1 MPVLVYSEKEEVA
14 LELLSKARQ
23 LWSDDTLGVVPL
35 DEENGH
41 ASKYFDFG
49 ADIVFAV
56 SPLPTGAMQCAGAL
70 HQIVDSQGFNLVLT
84 GSTRGG
90 KEISSRLAQRIG
102 CGCITD
108 AIDIRT
114 DGMEVC
120 ADRFALAGNTIAT
133 ELVRSERGVI
143 SVLPHSFQKVESAR
157 EGRIVDFSAA
167 LAEEKVEVVE
177 RREKVSEDV
186 MIEDAEIIV
195 GVGKGFATRED
206 LDMAFELAKALGG
219 EVGCTRPL
227 AVDYGWLSEDRG
239 IGLSSKKVSPKLYVA
254 VGVSGQIQHTVGL
267 MRSKTI
273 MAINKDGEAPIF
285 GISDYGIVG
294 DLYKVLPHLT
304 DSVRNLMSRG

>member
-1 MPVLVYSEKEEVA
+1 MPVLVHSEKEDVA

-35 DEENGH
+35 DEGMGD

-49 ADIVFAV
+49 ADMVYAV
-56 SPLPTGAMQCAGAL
+56 SPLPSSASQCTRVL
-70 HQIVDSQGFNLVLT
+70 HQIIDSQGFDLVLT
-84 GSTRGG
+84 GSTRKG

-108 AIDIRT
+108 AIDIRA
-114 DGMEVC
+114 DGKQVC
-120 ADRFALAGNTIAT
+120 ADRYALAGNTVAT
-133 ELVRSERGVI
+133 ELVTSERGVI
-143 SVLPHSFQKVESAR
+143 SVLPHSFQRVGSAR
-157 EGRIVDFSAA
+157 EGRIVDFSAD

-177 RREKVSEDV
+177 RREKVSENV

-195 GVGKGFATRED
+195 GVGKGFAKRED

-227 AVDYGWLSEDRG
+227 AVDYSWLSEDRG

-254 VGVSGQIQHTVGL
+254 IGISGQIQHTVGM

-273 MAINKDGEAPIF
+273 MAINRDGEAPIF
-285 GISDYGIVG
+285 GMSDYGIVG
-294 DLYKVLPHLT
+294 DLYKVVPHLT
-304 DSVRNLMSRG
+304 ESIRKLMSGV

>member
-1 MPVLVYSEKEEVA
+1 MPVLVHSEKEDVT

-35 DEENGH
+35 DEGKGD

-49 ADIVFAV
+49 ADVVYAV
-56 SPLPTGAMQCAGAL
+56 SPLPSSASQCTQVL
-70 HQIVDSQGFNLVLT
+70 HQIVDSQGFDLVLI
-84 GSTRGG
+84 GSTRKG

-108 AIDIRT
+108 AIDIRVE
-114 DGMEVC
+114 GEQVC
-120 ADRFALAGNTIAT
+120 ADRHALAGNTVAT
-133 ELVRSERGVI
+133 ELVVTERGVI
-143 SVLPHSFQKVESAR
+143 SALPHSFQKVESTR
-157 EGRIVDFSAA
+157 EGRIVDFSAD
-167 LAEEKVEVVE
+167 LAEERAKIVE

-195 GVGKGFATRED
+195 GVGKGFVKKED

-254 VGVSGQIQHTVGL
+254 IGISGQIQHTVGL

-273 MAINKDGEAPIF
+273 MAINRDGEAPIF
-285 GISDYGIVG
+285 GMSDYGIVG
-294 DLYKVLPHLT
+294 DLYKVVPHLT
-304 DSVRNLMSRG
+304 ESVRNLMSGV

>member
-1 MPVLVYSEKEEVA
+1 MPVLVYSEKEDVT

-23 LWSDDTLGVVPL
+23 LWSDDTLGVVSL
-35 DEENGH
+35 DEGKGD

-49 ADIVFAV
+49 ADVVYAV
-56 SPLPTGAMQCAGAL
+56 SPLPSSASQCTRVL
-70 HQIVDSQGFNLVLT
+70 HQIVDSQGFDLVLI
-84 GSTRGG
+84 GSTRKG

-108 AIDIRT
+108 AIDIRVE
-114 DGMEVC
+114 GEQVC
-120 ADRFALAGNTIAT
+120 ADRHALAGNTVAT
-133 ELVRSERGVI
+133 ELVVTERGVI
-143 SVLPHSFQKVESAR
+143 SALPHSFQKVESTR
-157 EGRIVDFSAA
+157 EGRIVDFSAD
-167 LAEEKVEVVE
+167 LAEEKAKVVE

-195 GVGKGFATRED
+195 GVGKGFVKKED

-254 VGVSGQIQHTVGL
+254 IGISGQIQHTVGL

-273 MAINKDGEAPIF
+273 MAINRDGEAPIF
-285 GISDYGIVG
+285 GMSDYGIVG
-294 DLYKVLPHLT
+294 DLYKVVPHLT
-304 DSVRNLMSRG
+304 ESVRNLMSGV